1 MQILL
6 GFRYSVSSHCFLGS
20 NVPLILLISPCKF
33 QELAKKG
40 QNPLTKKNEVHF
52 GHNLAKISYM
62 RVNVKLVRTDVLEG
76 WFLQYWIGI
85 KSSWPY
91 GALPLESLRFD
102 QPLPSNLLKTDF
114 PLKRLP
120 NPSDKGDAIWYP
132 NWQKKKQRLFFCPQ
146 SISGGGL
153 F

>member
-76 WFLQYWIGI
+76 
-85 KSSWPY
+85 
-91 GALPLESLRFD
+91 
-102 QPLPSNLLKTDF
+102 
-114 PLKRLP
+114 
-120 NPSDKGDAIWYP
+120 
-132 NWQKKKQRLFFCPQ
+132 
-146 SISGGGL
+146 
-153 F
+153 